1 MTLSAKDE
9 FIVSIDRVL
18 RTLWSAKGSERP
30 SPAQGIAERELTD
43 EERRHAAGLMRVN
56 HAGEVCAQ
64 ALYLGHA
71 VTARSSGVRDVM
83 QQAAKEEEDHLAW
96 CRERL
101 EQLKSR
107 PSRLDPLWFA
117 LSFGMGALTGIAG
130 DRLSLGFVAA
140 TEDEV
145 CRHLERHE
153 RALPES
159 DDKSRAI
166 VNQMRDEEARH
177 GTHALE
183 AGGWDFPQPAKDVMA
198 LVAKVMTT
206 TSYRI

>member
-1 MTLSAKDE
+1 MNSRDE
-9 FIVSIDRVL
+9 FIVGLDRAL
-18 RTLWSAKGSERP
+18 RTLWSPSRSERP
-30 SPAQGIAERELTD
+30 SPAAGIAEHELTD
-43 EERRHAAGLMRVN
+43 AHRSHAAGLMRVN

-64 ALYLGHA
+64 ALYLGQA
-71 VTARSSGVRDVM
+71 TAAREPDVREVM
-83 QQAAKEEEDHLAW
+83 QHAAREEEDHLAW

-101 EQLKSR
+101 KQLDSE
-107 PSRLDPLWFA
+107 PSRLDPIWFA
-117 LSFGMGALTGIAG
+117 LSFAMGALTGMVG

-159 DDKSRAI
+159 DEKSRAI
-166 VNQMRDEEARH
+166 VARMRDEEQSHATR
-177 GTHALE
+177 ALE
-183 AGGWDFPQPAKDVMA
+183 AGGWDFPRPVKALMA